1 MNSGDT
7 IAAVASGPG
16 AAPLAVL
23 RLSGPAVPGAL
34 ADLLG
39 ADPAQRGCARA
50 RLRLAPGLPVPVRV
64 IRFLAPRSA
73 TGQDA
78 ADILLP
84 GQPHLVQRTLAR
96 VLALPGLRHA
106 EPGEFS
112 ARAYLAGR
120 LTLEQAEAVAALISA
135 DSAAQLDAA
144 QRLMRGEPGRQ
155 YAAWHD
161 RLARLLA
168 LVEAGIDFTDQED
181 VVPIAPAD
189 LLAAVRAL
197 RDAMGGLVHA
207 AAPRQARHARPL
219 AVLAGA
225 PNAGKSTLFNALLG
239 RRRAVESPVAG
250 STRDALVEPLT
261 LATPDAGE
269 LTIDLADLPGLDAS
283 LARADDASAG
293 AQHAGRLAID
303 EADVILAC
311 RPAGEP
317 PPLLPP
323 TPHARIIPVATKAD
337 RPLAAA
343 DLHTR
348 PDELP
353 VCALDGRG
361 LSALRRALFD
371 AAWSAGPG
379 LSRDLLPRH
388 RAALLAAHESLA
400 ALADDLAP
408 LAAARALPNPEL
420 TADALRAA
428 LDALDPLTGRLS
440 PDDILGRIF
449 ASFCIGK

>member
-1 MNSGDT
+1 MNTGDT

-16 AAPLAVL
+16 AAPVAVL
-23 RLSGPAVPGAL
+23 RLSGPAVPAAL
-34 ADLLG
+34 ADLFG
-39 ADPAQRGCARA
+39 ADPARRCCTRA
-50 RLRLAPGLPVPVRV
+50 HLRLAPDLPVPVRL
-64 IRFLAPRSA
+64 IRFMAPRSA
-73 TGQDA
+73 TGQHA

-120 LTLEQAEAVAALISA
+120 LTLEQAEAVSALIAA
-135 DSAAQLDAA
+135 DNAAQLDAA
-144 QRLMRGEPGRQ
+144 QRLMRGEPGQ
-155 YAAWHD
+155 HYADWHN

-181 VVPIAPAD
+181 VVPISPAD
-189 LLAAVRAL
+189 LLSAVRAL
-197 RDAMGGLVHA
+197 RDAIGALVHA
-207 AAPRQARHARPL
+207 ASARQARHARPL
-219 AVLAGA
+219 VVLAGA
-225 PNAGKSTLFNALLG
+225 PNAGKSTLFNALLR
-239 RRRAVESPVAG
+239 RRRAVESPIAG

-261 LATPDAGE
+261 LVAPDAGE
-269 LTIDLADLPGLDAS
+269 LTIDLADLPGLDA
-283 LARADDASAG
+283 AIPTAPASVG
-293 AQHAGRLAID
+293 AQLAGRRAID

-311 RPAGEP
+311 RPAGDP
-317 PPLLPP
+317 PPSLPP
-323 TPHARIIPVATKAD
+323 APNARILPIATKAD
-337 RPLAAA
+337 RPTPAHDPHA
-343 DLHTR
+343 
-348 PDELP
+348 PPGELP
-353 VCALDGRG
+353 ICALDGRG
-361 LSALRRALFD
+361 LSTLRRALFD

-388 RAALLAAHESLA
+388 RAALHACHAALA

-408 LAAARALPNPEL
+408 IAGARALPNPEL
-420 TADALRAA
+420 TADALRSA